1 MDGLHP
7 VRFTGRAMPE
17 PPFHLPP
24 LKAESR
30 SFVAGA
36 WAGLVA
42 ESILHP
48 FDTVSTRLK
57 AQAAA
62 SPKYT
67 GFAQA
72 VRTIVAEEGVLGGL
86 FAGIGATLLFAGPAT
101 AIYFGSYETAKAWG
115 AAVIPSPSYAPAVH
129 LAAGALSEL
138 ASSVVVVP
146 QEVIKSRMQLGAN
159 PSVSTG
165 GWLTTQSNYRN
176 AVHAI
181 VSIVREEGVRGLYAG
196 FRACVAVDCT
206 FGAIQ
211 FVLYEHLKSLHR
223 LRTGKL
229 PTDELS
235 TAEALGAGAAAGGLA
250 GLATNPLDVV
260 AARLM
265 VQGGGEG
272 GGERGAKV
280 AGEAAGGNRE
290 AAVRYTGAL
299 HCYRETVRREGAR
312 ALWNGAVPR
321 VLSIAPVV
329 AVQFAVYEA
338 IKGWLGVDED
348 FDFDDQ

>member
-1 MDGLHP
+1 MRLARSAT
-7 VRFTGRAMPE
+7 RFGALGTRRAY
-17 PPFHLPP
+17 
-24 LKAESR
+24 R
-30 SFVAGA
+30 
-36 WAGLVA
+36 
-42 ESILHP
+42 
-48 FDTVSTRLK
+48 
-57 AQAAA
+57 AAA
-62 SPKYT
+62 ADYRACHHESLHSPES
-67 GFAQA
+67 FWLNA
-72 VRTIVAEEGVLGGL
+72 
-86 FAGIGATLLFAGPAT
+86 AGRLEWM
-101 AIYFGSYETAKAWG
+101 S
-115 AAVIPSPSYAPAVH
+115 APAVALDRSRAPLYQWFPDGLLNTCHNALDRH
-129 LAAGALSEL
+129 LAARAGQTAIAYHSAVGGPSRSISYAELHGQVSRFAGALSEL

-211 FVLYEHLKSLHR
+211 FVLYEHFKSLHR
-223 LRTGKL
+223 LRTGRL

-235 TAEALGAGAAAGGLA
+235 TAEALCAGAAAGGLA

-272 GGERGAKV
+272 GGERGVKV
-280 AGEAAGGNRE
+280 AGEAAGGNRG